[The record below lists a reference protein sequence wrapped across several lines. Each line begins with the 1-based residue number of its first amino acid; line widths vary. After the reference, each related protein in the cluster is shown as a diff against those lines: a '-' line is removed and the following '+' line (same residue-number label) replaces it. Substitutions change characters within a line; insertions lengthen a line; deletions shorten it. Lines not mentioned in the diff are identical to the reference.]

1 MSNQLIEIHFPNFR
15 LASMGYHIGE
25 RLLNLIFIRDKQ
37 FKRETRLINI
47 LIFIKNSVWKTLFG
61 KEADKLEQA
70 NDDEATCKVGF
81 FKFKIVLIELFSV
94 NGLSVKNNA
103 QSYRY

>member
-1 MSNQLIEIHFPNFR
+1 
-15 LASMGYHIGE
+15 MGYHVGE

-70 NDDEATCKVGF
+70 NDDEATCGWIFNESHQIAK
-81 FKFKIVLIELFSV
+81 SQ
-94 NGLSVKNNA
+94 SKNN
-103 QSYRY
+103 YK

>member
-1 MSNQLIEIHFPNFR
+1 MIFISTSSLTTVHSPER
-15 LASMGYHIGE
+15 LASMGYHVGE

-70 NDDEATCKVGF
+70 NDDEATCG
-81 FKFKIVLIELFSV
+81 
-94 NGLSVKNNA
+94 
-103 QSYRY
+103 

>member
-1 MSNQLIEIHFPNFR
+1 
-15 LASMGYHIGE
+15 MGYHIGE

-61 KEADKLEQA
+61 KEADKL
-70 NDDEATCKVGF
+70 G
-81 FKFKIVLIELFSV
+81 I
-94 NGLSVKNNA
+94 
-103 QSYRY
+103 

>member
-1 MSNQLIEIHFPNFR
+1 
-15 LASMGYHIGE
+15 MGYHVGE
-25 RLLNLIFIRDKQ
+25 RLLNPIFIRDKQ

-70 NDDEATCKVGF
+70 NDDEATCECIG
-81 FKFKIVLIELFSV
+81 
-94 NGLSVKNNA
+94 
-103 QSYRY
+103 